1 MPFAAG
7 ELEEDATDE
16 LDEFIAHTPPGVNKK
31 AMDPALRRQGVPGA
45 RAGVPRLGGRG

>member
-31 AMDPALRRQGVPGA
+31 AMDPALRLTFG
-45 RAGVPRLGGRG
+45 LI